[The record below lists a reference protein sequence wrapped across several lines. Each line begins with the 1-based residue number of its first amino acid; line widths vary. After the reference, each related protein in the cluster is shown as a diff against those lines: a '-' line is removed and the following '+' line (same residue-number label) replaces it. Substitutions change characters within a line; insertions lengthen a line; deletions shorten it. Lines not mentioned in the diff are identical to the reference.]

1 MAGAPGVPA
10 PSVADIQ
17 LGPGLGARGSVT
29 ATGGYQPSPSITP
42 ASQAAQMLS
51 GGYVAPAASV
61 VAAPEP
67 AIPGSIVSP
76 PPISPP
82 FLDPVMDMVSPS
94 LPPPPPSEPPGAA
107 VSARAREL
115 KYGSRAERERAA
127 RIRARTQ
134 VRPLMG

>member
-29 ATGGYQPSPSITP
+29 ATGGYQPSAPSISPQERAAAVLTGRTP
-42 ASQAAQMLS
+42 PVQPP
-51 GGYVAPAASV
+51 V
-61 VAAPEP
+61 EP
-67 AIPGSIVSP
+67 PISGSIVSP

>member
-1 MAGAPGVPA
+1 MAGAPSVSVP
-10 PSVADIQ
+10 SSI
-17 LGPGLGARGSVT
+17 
-29 ATGGYQPSPSITP
+29 SPQER
-42 ASQAAQMLS
+42 A
-51 GGYVAPAASV
+51 AASLTGRTPPAQPPV
-61 VAAPEP
+61 ESVISPQERAAAVLTGRAPPAQPPVEP
-67 AIPGSIVSP
+67 PISGSIVSP

-94 LPPPPPSEPPGAA
+94 LPPPPPPEPPGAA

-127 RIRARTQ
+127 RIRARTK

>member
-1 MAGAPGVPA
+1 MAGAPSVSV

-29 ATGGYQPSPSITP
+29 ATGGYQPAAPSISPQERAAAVLTGRTP
-42 ASQAAQMLS
+42 PVQPP
-51 GGYVAPAASV
+51 V
-61 VAAPEP
+61 EP
-67 AIPGSIVSP
+67 PISGSIVSP

-94 LPPPPPSEPPGAA
+94 LPPPPPPEPPGAA

>member
-1 MAGAPGVPA
+1 MSGAPGVSA

-29 ATGGYQPSPSITP
+29 ATGGYQTAAPPSITP
-42 ASQAAQMLS
+42 QERAAAVLT
-51 GGYVAPAASV
+51 GRTPPAQPPV
-61 VAAPEP
+61 EP
-67 AIPGSIVSP
+67 PIPGSIVSP

-94 LPPPPPSEPPGAA
+94 LPPPRPPEPPGAA

>member
-1 MAGAPGVPA
+1 MVGAPGVAA

-29 ATGGYQPSPSITP
+29 ATGGYQP
-42 ASQAAQMLS
+42 
-51 GGYVAPAASV
+51 AASSISPQER
-61 VAAPEP
+61 AAAVLTGRAPPAQPPVEP
-67 AIPGSIVSP
+67 PISGSIVSP

-94 LPPPPPSEPPGAA
+94 LPPPPPPEPPGAA

-127 RIRARTQ
+127 RIRARTK

>member
-29 ATGGYQPSPSITP
+29 ATGGYQPSAPSISPQERAAAVLTGRTP
-42 ASQAAQMLS
+42 PVQPP
-51 GGYVAPAASV
+51 V
-61 VAAPEP
+61 EP
-67 AIPGSIVSP
+67 PISGSIVSP

-94 LPPPPPSEPPGAA
+94 LPPPPPPEPPGAA

-115 KYGSRAERERAA
+115 RYGSRAERERAA

>member
-1 MAGAPGVPA
+1 MAGAPSVST

-29 ATGGYQPSPSITP
+29 ATGGYQP
-42 ASQAAQMLS
+42 
-51 GGYVAPAASV
+51 
-61 VAAPEP
+61 AAPSSSLISPQERAAAVLTGRTPPVEP
-67 AIPGSIVSP
+67 PISGSIVSP

-94 LPPPPPSEPPGAA
+94 LPPPPPPEPPGAA

-115 KYGSRAERERAA
+115 RYGSRAERERAA
-127 RIRARTQ
+127 KIRARTN

>member
-1 MAGAPGVPA
+1 MVGAPGVAA

-29 ATGGYQPSPSITP
+29 ATGGYQPAAPSISPQERAAAVLTGRAPP
-42 ASQAAQMLS
+42 AQPP
-51 GGYVAPAASV
+51 V
-61 VAAPEP
+61 EP
-67 AIPGSIVSP
+67 PISGSIVSP

-94 LPPPPPSEPPGAA
+94 LPPPPPPEPPGAA

-115 KYGSRAERERAA
+115 KYGSREEREHAA
-127 RIRARTQ
+127 RIRARTK

>member
-1 MAGAPGVPA
+1 MSGAPGVSA

-29 ATGGYQPSPSITP
+29 ATGGYQTAAPPSITP
-42 ASQAAQMLS
+42 QERAAAVLT
-51 GGYVAPAASV
+51 GRTPPAQPPV
-61 VAAPEP
+61 EP
-67 AIPGSIVSP
+67 PIPGSIVSP

-82 FLDPVMDMVSPS
+82 FLDPAMDMVSPS
-94 LPPPPPSEPPGAA
+94 LPPPPPPPPDPPGAA

>member
-1 MAGAPGVPA
+1 MSGAPGVSA

-29 ATGGYQPSPSITP
+29 ATGGYQPAAPSITP
-42 ASQAAQMLS
+42 QERAAAVLT
-51 GGYVAPAASV
+51 GRTPPAQPPV
-61 VAAPEP
+61 EP
-67 AIPGSIVSP
+67 PIPGSIVSP

-82 FLDPVMDMVSPS
+82 FLDPAMDMVSPS
-94 LPPPPPSEPPGAA
+94 LPPPPPPPPDPPGAA

>member
-1 MAGAPGVPA
+1 MVGAPGVAA

-29 ATGGYQPSPSITP
+29 ATGGYQPAAPSISP
-42 ASQAAQMLS
+42 QERA
-51 GGYVAPAASV
+51 AASLTGRTPPAQPPV
-61 VAAPEP
+61 EP
-67 AIPGSIVSP
+67 PISGSIVSP

-94 LPPPPPSEPPGAA
+94 LPPPPPPEPPGAA

-127 RIRARTQ
+127 RIRARTK

>member
-1 MAGAPGVPA
+1 MVGAPGVAA
-10 PSVADIQ
+10 PSSI
-17 LGPGLGARGSVT
+17 
-29 ATGGYQPSPSITP
+29 SPQER
-42 ASQAAQMLS
+42 A
-51 GGYVAPAASV
+51 AASLTGRTPPAQPPV
-61 VAAPEP
+61 ESVISPQERAAAVLTGRTPPPVEP
-67 AIPGSIVSP
+67 PISGSIVSP

-94 LPPPPPSEPPGAA
+94 LPPPPPPPPEPPGAA

-127 RIRARTQ
+127 RIRARTK

>member
-1 MAGAPGVPA
+1 MSGAPGVSA

-29 ATGGYQPSPSITP
+29 ATGGYQPAAPSISPQERAAAVLTGRTP
-42 ASQAAQMLS
+42 PAQPP
-51 GGYVAPAASV
+51 V
-61 VAAPEP
+61 EP
-67 AIPGSIVSP
+67 PIPGSIVSP

-82 FLDPVMDMVSPS
+82 FLDPAMDMVSPS
-94 LPPPPPSEPPGAA
+94 LPPPRPPEPPGAA

>member
-29 ATGGYQPSPSITP
+29 ATGGYQPSAPSISPQERAAAVLTGRTP
-42 ASQAAQMLS
+42 PAQPP
-51 GGYVAPAASV
+51 V
-61 VAAPEP
+61 EP
-67 AIPGSIVSP
+67 PISGSIVSP

-94 LPPPPPSEPPGAA
+94 LPPPPPPEPPGAA

-127 RIRARTQ
+127 RIRARTK